1 MKDRDRNG
9 LLGLMSLVMGVICMF
24 LILDKPD
31 LLPANDTVAYYMNN
45 ATKETTAVNVVTAIY
60 LNYRVFDT
68 VFEALLLLIAVTAI
82 LFIYPIKDIKKMRK
96 TDVVLEPLKDLLV
109 FILPFIL
116 LFGVALI
123 LNGDKTP
130 GGGFQGGA
138 ILVVVFVAGFL
149 IDDTKTMNLKVFT
162 IIEKFAFISLTV
174 IITGFLCIN
183 FIEMP
188 IAVKRGYLLIINTL
202 IGMKVCAGLGLMF
215 YRFSRIDKEEIE

>member
-1 MKDRDRNG
+1 MKDRYRNG
-9 LLGLMSLVMGVICMF
+9 LLGLMSLLMGVICMI
-24 LILDKPD
+24 LILDKPN
-31 LLPANDTVAYYMNN
+31 LLPANDTVTYYMNN
-45 ATKETTAVNVVTAIY
+45 ATKETTAINIVTAIY

-82 LFIYPIKDIKKMRK
+82 LFIYPIKDIKKIRK

-116 LFGVALI
+116 LFGIALI

-138 ILVVVFVAGFL
+138 ILVVIFVAGFL
-149 IDDTKTMNLKVFT
+149 IDDTKTMNLKIFT

-188 IAVKRGYLLIINTL
+188 IIIKRSYLLIINTL